1 MKTCAALLAAVSMIM
16 VLAAPVRADEP
27 KPVIAKAVE
36 QILGFLRDPA
46 LQSARDAQAVK
57 IKSVARTIFDYRV
70 ISMRTLGRH
79 WKSFSPAQQE
89 EFVTLYSDLL
99 ENTYVK
105 RLQAYQNEQVVVGEE
120 VKLEEGKTEVRTSV
134 LAAAGPVP
142 ISYRMY
148 QKDGAWKV
156 YDVLAEGISLTNNY
170 RTQFNDI
177 MSKGGPEDVLN
188 SLRGRK

>member
-1 MKTCAALLAAVSMIM
+1 MIM

-134 LAAAGPVP
+134 LAAAGPVLP
-142 ISYRMY
+142 AEMTPSQTPSFTSRVATTTEESFFLRTACTGCSSIAMTS
-148 QKDGAWKV
+148 
-156 YDVLAEGISLTNNY
+156 LA
-170 RTQFNDI
+170 
-177 MSKGGPEDVLN
+177 
-188 SLRGRK
+188 